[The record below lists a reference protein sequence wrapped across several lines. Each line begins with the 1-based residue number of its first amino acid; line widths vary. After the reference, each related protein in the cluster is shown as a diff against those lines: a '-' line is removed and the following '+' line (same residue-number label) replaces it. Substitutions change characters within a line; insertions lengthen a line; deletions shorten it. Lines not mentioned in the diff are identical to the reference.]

1 MISKNSRKKMPI
13 NTKELDVKLE
23 VLLKEVFKI
32 QKINLK
38 GSIEDISEWDSL
50 THAQLI
56 SAIEK
61 EFEIKIRFDDVM
73 IMTSI
78 PIIKKKIM
86 NYL

>member
-1 MISKNSRKKMPI
+1 MGKKMPI

-32 QKINLK
+32 QKINLE
-38 GSIEDISEWDSL
+38 GSMEDIFEWDSL
-50 THAQLI
+50 THVQLI
-56 SAIEK
+56 SSIEK
-61 EFEIKIRFDDVM
+61 EFKIKIKFDDVM

>member
-1 MISKNSRKKMPI
+1 MPI
-13 NTKELDVKLE
+13 NTKELDVILE
-23 VLLKEVFKI
+23 VLLKKVFKI
-32 QKINLK
+32 QKINLED
-38 GSIEDISEWDSL
+38 SIENISEWDSL
-50 THAQLI
+50 THVQLI

-61 EFEIKIRFDDVM
+61 EFKIKIKFDDVM

>member
-1 MISKNSRKKMPI
+1 MGKKMPI
-13 NTKELDVKLE
+13 NTKELDVKLD
-23 VLLKEVFKI
+23 VLLKKVFKI
-32 QKINLK
+32 QKINLE

-50 THAQLI
+50 THVQLI

-61 EFEIKIRFDDVM
+61 EFKIKIKFDDVM

-86 NYL
+86 DYL

>member
-1 MISKNSRKKMPI
+1 MGKKMPI

-23 VLLKEVFKI
+23 VLLKKVFKI
-32 QKINLK
+32 QKIDLEV
-38 GSIEDISEWDSL
+38 SIVDISEWDSL
-50 THAQLI
+50 THVQLI

-61 EFEIKIRFDDVM
+61 EFKIKIKFDDVM

>member
-1 MISKNSRKKMPI
+1 MGKKMPI

-32 QKINLK
+32 QKIDLEV
-38 GSIEDISEWDSL
+38 SIEDISEWDSL
-50 THAQLI
+50 THVQLI

-61 EFEIKIRFDDVM
+61 EFKIKIKFDDVM

>member
-1 MISKNSRKKMPI
+1 MPI
-13 NTKELDVKLE
+13 NTKDLDVKLE
-23 VLLKEVFKI
+23 VLLKKVFKI
-32 QKINLK
+32 QKIDLEE
-38 GSIEDISEWDSL
+38 SIEDISEWDSL
-50 THAQLI
+50 THVQLI

-61 EFEIKIRFDDVM
+61 EFKIKIKFDDVM

>member
-1 MISKNSRKKMPI
+1 MGKKMPI

-32 QKINLK
+32 QKINLE
-38 GSIEDISEWDSL
+38 GSMEDIFEWDSL
-50 THAQLI
+50 THVQLI
-56 SAIEK
+56 SSIEK
-61 EFEIKIRFDDVM
+61 EFKIKIKFDDVM

-78 PIIKKKIM
+78 PIIKKRIL

>member
-1 MISKNSRKKMPI
+1 MPI
-13 NTKELDVKLE
+13 DTTKLDRKLE
-23 VLLKEVFKI
+23 ELLKKVFKI

-56 SAIEK
+56 LAIEK
-61 EFEIKIRFDDVM
+61 EFKIKIRFDDAM

-86 NYL
+86 NYLS

>member
-1 MISKNSRKKMPI
+1 MPI

-38 GSIEDISEWDSL
+38 DSIEDISEWDSL

-61 EFEIKIRFDDVM
+61 EFEIKIRFDDAM